1 MRTIHD
7 GFPTYCHWVRT
18 VHDVLWVKASYGEP
32 YNNTSWHA
40 LGYYR
45 SYPHDT
51 SLAVFVVSS
60 HKIHKPRNY
69 NPYFTE
75 LKSIFYGKDLF
86 LIWYFYALCV
96 YLQHIIN

>member
-1 MRTIHD
+1 MPATLGCVIATPTELPRVSTIHNGLTTHDLRVRTIHD

-18 VHDVLWVKASYGEP
+18 VHDVLWVKTSCGEP

-40 LGYYR
+40 MGYYR

-60 HKIHKPRNY
+60 HNIHKPRN
-69 NPYFTE
+69 
-75 LKSIFYGKDLF
+75 
-86 LIWYFYALCV
+86 
-96 YLQHIIN
+96 